1 MDNKLEMCNKCCKY
15 KSSLNENGVCKE
27 CEITLCES
35 CYENGERG
43 ICEECEYE
51 FDGMC

>member
-1 MDNKLEMCNKCCKY
+1 MKCFDCEKEI
-15 KSSLNENGVCKE
+15 KSVEKHCEKCGV
-27 CEITLCES
+27 TLCES

-51 FDGMC
+51 FGSKRIQNNS

>member
-1 MDNKLEMCNKCCKY
+1 MKCTDCEKDIKSVEKY
-15 KSSLNENGVCKE
+15 CEECGVM
-27 CEITLCES
+27 LCES